1 VIPVNNYTPS
11 AVPFFLT
18 RSAEKILALNGWL
31 KAYCAANGHVY
42 LDYFGA
48 MVDEKGMLKRDLADD
63 GLHPNR
69 AGYTLMAPLAEAAI
83 QKAMA
88 AK

>member
-1 VIPVNNYTPS
+1 
-11 AVPFFLT
+11 
-18 RSAEKILALNGWL
+18 LALNAWL

-48 MVDEKGMLKRDLADD
+48 MVDEKGMLKRDLAED
-63 GLHPNR
+63 GLHPNK
-69 AGYTLMAPLAEAAI
+69 AGYTLMAPLADAAI
-83 QKAMA
+83 QKAMT